1 MKNTQRQNFSRVPS
15 FRLKN
20 CLALCGLILTLTF
33 AQAPTYAAPQT
44 QQSLPPAREEMVSM
58 NFQDIPI
65 RSVLQ
70 IIAEHQGI
78 NLVVT
83 DSVQGNVT
91 MQFKEVP
98 WLQMLNT
105 ILQVKGLGK
114 TMTDNILLVAPIA
127 ELEEQ
132 SRISLTR
139 QQQLQALEPLI
150 SRVFKIN
157 YANAESLK
165 AMLSG
170 GAQDAGNGGLSLLSN
185 RGSIAVDER
194 TNSLI
199 VKETKQN
206 MRSIAQLIKDLDVT
220 VSQVEIETRI
230 VTIDDGALEEIGVR
244 WGVNKKGHNYTVG
257 GSIEQNNPSLGG
269 DDGGD
274 GGDDGDSAINN
285 MLSLNLGA
293 NNPKASSLAFQVASI
308 GRKFSLDLELSAL
321 QAESKAEIISSPRL
335 VTTNKRAAYIEQ
347 GTELPFLE
355 SSSSGA
361 ASIAFK
367 KAVLSLSVTPQIT
380 NDKKLI
386 LDLDVT
392 QDKPADVVQSG
403 TGEAVAIN
411 TQRISTQVLV
421 NDGETVVLGGIYQ
434 NEMITAVDKVPFFGD
449 LPYIGRLFRR
459 NYETVTKRELLIFV
473 TPKIVAK
480 SQME

>member
-1 MKNTQRQNFSRVPS
+1 MKKTPQKNFSRVINS
-15 FRLKN
+15 RLKGS
-20 CLALCGLILTLTF
+20 LSLCWLSLTLAF
-33 AQAPTYAAPQT
+33 ALAPAHAAPQVQPT
-44 QQSLPPAREEMVSM
+44 PPLAREEIVSM

-70 IIAEHQGI
+70 IIAEHQGL
-78 NLVVT
+78 NLVVS
-83 DSVQGNVT
+83 DSVRGNIT
-91 MQFKEVP
+91 MQFKQVP

-114 TMTDNILLVAPIA
+114 TMSDNILLVAPIA

-132 SRISLTR
+132 SRIALTR

-170 GAQDAGNGGLSLLSN
+170 GVQDAGSSGISLLSN
-185 RGSIAVDER
+185 RGSIAVDQR

-199 VKETKQN
+199 VKETGQN
-206 MRSIAQLIKDLDVT
+206 MRSIAKLVKDLDVP

-230 VTIDDGALEEIGVR
+230 VTIDDGVLEEIGVR
-244 WGVNKKGHNYTVG
+244 WGISKTARNYGVG
-257 GSIEQNNPSLGG
+257 GSIEHNNPSLGG
-269 DDGGD
+269 SDEDSGD
-274 GGDDGDSAINN
+274 KISN
-285 MLSLNLGA
+285 MLNLNLGA
-293 NNPKASSLAFQVASI
+293 NNPKAGSIAFQVGSI
-308 GRKFSLDLELSAL
+308 GRNFLLDLELSAL

-347 GTELPFLE
+347 GTELPYLE

-361 ASIAFK
+361 ASVAFK
-367 KAVLSLSVTPQIT
+367 KAVLSLGVTPQIT

-421 NDGETVVLGGIYQ
+421 NNGETIVLGGIYQ
-434 NEMITAVDKVPFFGD
+434 HEMITAVDKVPVLGD
-449 LPYIGRLFRR
+449 LPQIGRLFRR

-473 TPKIVAK
+473 TPRIVTK